1 MNQLSGVR
9 KKDEL
14 IFIQKTLKKITNQDL
29 DIKYIEKNYLK
40 ILFKLKFKKKIM
52 VAGSQGSGKSSLS
65 KLIKLYLEKF
75 YNKSV
80 VIISM
85 DDFYLSKKQRTQ
97 LSKNIHPLFLTRG
110 APGTHDFELLNRKI
124 MQIFDKEFPVY
135 LPIFDKVTD
144 TRKRTYR
151 KVLKGDV
158 IIFEGWCA
166 GAQPVNQSYL
176 QKNFNN
182 LEKYEDKN
190 FKMIPGASRIKL
202 VENLLRKGL
211 VKTDGKL
218 SPKEFIKERIKK
230 FNSLKGQ
237 EFFEAF
243 YDDGG
248 VDYVSTSRLPDGG
261 TLQIVTD
268 ITKLKENEKNN
279 ALVFIPFDVVFSQW
293 HSDCTFYDF

>member
-1 MNQLSGVR
+1 MSQLSGVK

-14 IFIQKTLKKITNQDL
+14 IFIQKKLKKLTKQDL
-29 DIKYIEKNYLK
+29 DIEYIEKNYLK
-40 ILFKLKFKKKIM
+40 ILFKLKSKKKIM
-52 VAGSQGSGKSSLS
+52 IAGPQGSGKSSLS

-75 YNKSV
+75 YYKSV

-110 APGTHDFELLNRKI
+110 APGTHDFELLNKKI
-124 MQIFDKEFPVY
+124 LQIFDKKFPVY

-182 LEKYEDKN
+182 LEKYKDKN
-190 FKMIPGASRIKL
+190 LIWRNSYNKYLNEYQKIFSQFNYFIYFQFNQWSHVLDWKYKQEL
-202 VENLLRKGL
+202 ELRDKKKDL
-211 VKTDGKL
+211 ALKKYL
-218 SPKEFIKERIKK
+218 KEFIQYYEKVSKWMHLKVPKYCNILIKLNAHQK
-230 FNSLKGQ
+230 IKS
-237 EFFEAF
+237 
-243 YDDGG
+243 
-248 VDYVSTSRLPDGG
+248 
-261 TLQIVTD
+261 I
-268 ITKLKENEKNN
+268 KLK
-279 ALVFIPFDVVFSQW
+279 
-293 HSDCTFYDF
+293 

>member
-1 MNQLSGVR
+1 MNQLSRVK

-29 DIKYIEKNYLK
+29 DIEYIEKNYLK

-75 YNKSV
+75 YYKSV

-85 DDFYLSKKQRTQ
+85 DDFYLSKRQRMQ

-110 APGTHDFELLNRKI
+110 APGTHDLDLLNKKI
-124 MQIFDKEFPVY
+124 LQIFDKKFPVY

-182 LEKYEDKN
+182 LEKYKDKN
-190 FKMIPGASRIKL
+190 FIWRNSYNKYLNEYQKIFSQFNYFIYFQFNQWGHVLDWKYKQEL
-202 VENLLRKGL
+202 ELR
-211 VKTDGKL
+211 GKKKDL
-218 SPKEFIKERIKK
+218 ALKKYLKEFIQYYEKVSKWMHLKVPKYCNILIKLNAHQK
-230 FNSLKGQ
+230 IKSINLK
-237 EFFEAF
+237 
-243 YDDGG
+243 
-248 VDYVSTSRLPDGG
+248 
-261 TLQIVTD
+261 
-268 ITKLKENEKNN
+268 
-279 ALVFIPFDVVFSQW
+279 
-293 HSDCTFYDF
+293 

>member
-65 KLIKLYLEKF
+65 KLIKLYLKKF
-75 YNKSV
+75 YSKNV
-80 VIISM
+80 IIISM

-110 APGTHDFELLNRKI
+110 APGTHDLELLNKKI
-124 MQIFDKEFPVY
+124 IQIFDKEFPVY

-166 GAQPVNQSYL
+166 GAQPVNQNYL

-182 LEKYEDKN
+182 LEKDKDKN
-190 FKMIPGASRIKL
+190 FIWRNSYNKYLNEYQKIFSQFNYFIYFQFNQWSHVLDWKYKQEL
-202 VENLLRKGL
+202 ELRDKKKDL
-211 VKTDGKL
+211 ALKKYL
-218 SPKEFIKERIKK
+218 KEFIQYYEKVSKWMHLKVPKYCNILIKLNAHQK
-230 FNSLKGQ
+230 IKS
-237 EFFEAF
+237 
-243 YDDGG
+243 
-248 VDYVSTSRLPDGG
+248 
-261 TLQIVTD
+261 I
-268 ITKLKENEKNN
+268 KLK
-279 ALVFIPFDVVFSQW
+279 
-293 HSDCTFYDF
+293 

>member
-1 MNQLSGVR
+1 MNQLSGVK

-29 DIKYIEKNYLK
+29 DIEYIEKNYLK

-75 YNKSV
+75 YYKSV

-85 DDFYLSKKQRTQ
+85 DDFYLSKRQRMQ

-110 APGTHDFELLNRKI
+110 APGTHDLDLLNKKI
-124 MQIFDKEFPVY
+124 LQIFDKKFPVY

-182 LEKYEDKN
+182 LEKYKDKN
-190 FKMIPGASRIKL
+190 FIWRNSYNKYLNEYQKIFSQFNYFIYFQFNQWGHVLDWKYKQEL
-202 VENLLRKGL
+202 ELR
-211 VKTDGKL
+211 GKKKDL
-218 SPKEFIKERIKK
+218 ALKKYLKEFIQYYEKVSKWMHLNVPKYCNILIKLNAHQK
-230 FNSLKGQ
+230 IKSINLK
-237 EFFEAF
+237 
-243 YDDGG
+243 
-248 VDYVSTSRLPDGG
+248 
-261 TLQIVTD
+261 
-268 ITKLKENEKNN
+268 
-279 ALVFIPFDVVFSQW
+279 
-293 HSDCTFYDF
+293 

>member
-1 MNQLSGVR
+1 MNQLSGVK

-14 IFIQKTLKKITNQDL
+14 IFIKKTLKKITNQDL
-29 DIKYIEKNYLK
+29 DIEYIEKNYLK

-166 GAQPVNQSYL
+166 GAQPVDQKYL

-190 FKMIPGASRIKL
+190 FIWRNSYNKYLNEYQKIFSQFNYFIYFQFNQWCHVLDWKYKQEL
-202 VENLLRKGL
+202 ELRDKKNDL
-211 VKTDGKL
+211 ALKKYL
-218 SPKEFIKERIKK
+218 KEFIQYYEKVSKWMHLKVPKYCNILIKLNAHQK
-230 FNSLKGQ
+230 IKS
-237 EFFEAF
+237 
-243 YDDGG
+243 
-248 VDYVSTSRLPDGG
+248 
-261 TLQIVTD
+261 I
-268 ITKLKENEKNN
+268 KLK
-279 ALVFIPFDVVFSQW
+279 
-293 HSDCTFYDF
+293 

>member
-1 MNQLSGVR
+1 MNQLSGVK

-14 IFIQKTLKKITNQDL
+14 IFIQKTLKKITNQNL
-29 DIKYIEKNYLK
+29 DIEYIEKNYLK

-75 YNKSV
+75 YYKSV

-110 APGTHDFELLNRKI
+110 APGTHDLELLNKKI
-124 MQIFDKEFPVY
+124 LQIFDKKFPVY

-182 LEKYEDKN
+182 LEKCKDKN
-190 FKMIPGASRIKL
+190 FIWRNSYNKYLNEYQKIFSQFNYFIYFQFNQWSHVLDWKYKQEL
-202 VENLLRKGL
+202 ELRDKKKDL
-211 VKTDGKL
+211 AHKKYL
-218 SPKEFIKERIKK
+218 KEFIQYYEKVSKWMHLKVPKYCNILIKLNAHQK
-230 FNSLKGQ
+230 IKS
-237 EFFEAF
+237 
-243 YDDGG
+243 
-248 VDYVSTSRLPDGG
+248 
-261 TLQIVTD
+261 I
-268 ITKLKENEKNN
+268 KLK
-279 ALVFIPFDVVFSQW
+279 
-293 HSDCTFYDF
+293 

>member
-1 MNQLSGVR
+1 MNQLSGVK

-29 DIKYIEKNYLK
+29 DIEYIEKNYLK

-75 YNKSV
+75 YYKSI

-110 APGTHDFELLNRKI
+110 APGTHDLELLNKKI
-124 MQIFDKEFPVY
+124 LQIFDKKFPVY

-182 LEKYEDKN
+182 LEKHKDKN
-190 FKMIPGASRIKL
+190 FIWRNSYNKYLNEYQKIFSQFNYFIYFQFNQWSHVLDWKYKQEL
-202 VENLLRKGL
+202 ELRDKKKDL
-211 VKTDGKL
+211 ALKKYL
-218 SPKEFIKERIKK
+218 KEFIQYYEKVSKWMHLKVPKYCNILIKLNAHQK
-230 FNSLKGQ
+230 IKS
-237 EFFEAF
+237 
-243 YDDGG
+243 
-248 VDYVSTSRLPDGG
+248 
-261 TLQIVTD
+261 I
-268 ITKLKENEKNN
+268 KLK
-279 ALVFIPFDVVFSQW
+279 
-293 HSDCTFYDF
+293 

>member
-1 MNQLSGVR
+1 MNQLSGVK

-85 DDFYLSKKQRTQ
+85 DDFYLSKKQREQ

-110 APGTHDFELLNRKI
+110 VPGTHDLELLNKKI
-124 MQIFDKEFPVY
+124 VQIFNKKFPVY

-166 GAQPVNQSYL
+166 GAQPVNQNYL

-182 LEKYEDKN
+182 LEKDKDKN
-190 FKMIPGASRIKL
+190 FIWRNSYNKYLNEYQKLFSQFNFFIYFQFNHWDHVLNWKYKQELELRDKKKDLGLKKYLREFIQYYEKVSKWMHLKVPKYCNILIKL
-202 VENLLRKGL
+202 DAHQKIKSINLR
-211 VKTDGKL
+211 
-218 SPKEFIKERIKK
+218 
-230 FNSLKGQ
+230 
-237 EFFEAF
+237 
-243 YDDGG
+243 
-248 VDYVSTSRLPDGG
+248 
-261 TLQIVTD
+261 
-268 ITKLKENEKNN
+268 
-279 ALVFIPFDVVFSQW
+279 
-293 HSDCTFYDF
+293 

>member
-1 MNQLSGVR
+1 MNQLSRVK

-29 DIKYIEKNYLK
+29 DIEYIEKNYLK

-75 YNKSV
+75 YYKSV

-85 DDFYLSKKQRTQ
+85 DDFYLSKRQRMQ
-97 LSKNIHPLFLTRG
+97 LSRNIHPLFLTRG
-110 APGTHDFELLNRKI
+110 APGTHDLELLNKKI
-124 MQIFDKEFPVY
+124 LQIFDKKFPVY

-182 LEKYEDKN
+182 LEKYKDKN
-190 FKMIPGASRIKL
+190 FIWRNSYNKYLNEYQKIFSQFNYFIYFQFNQWSHVLDWKYKQEL
-202 VENLLRKGL
+202 ELRDKKKDL
-211 VKTDGKL
+211 ALKKYL
-218 SPKEFIKERIKK
+218 KEFIQYYEKVSKWMHLKVPKYCNILIKLNAHQK
-230 FNSLKGQ
+230 IKS
-237 EFFEAF
+237 
-243 YDDGG
+243 
-248 VDYVSTSRLPDGG
+248 
-261 TLQIVTD
+261 I
-268 ITKLKENEKNN
+268 KLK
-279 ALVFIPFDVVFSQW
+279 
-293 HSDCTFYDF
+293 

>member
-1 MNQLSGVR
+1 MNQLSGVK

-14 IFIQKTLKKITNQDL
+14 IFIKKTLKKITNQDL
-29 DIKYIEKNYLK
+29 DIEYIEKNYFK

-75 YNKSV
+75 SSKNV
-80 VIISM
+80 IIISM

-110 APGTHDFELLNRKI
+110 APGTHDLELLNKKI
-124 MQIFDKEFPVY
+124 VQIFDKKFPVY

-151 KVLKGDV
+151 KVLKVDV

-166 GAQPVNQSYL
+166 GAQPVNQNYL

-182 LEKYEDKN
+182 LEKYKDKN
-190 FKMIPGASRIKL
+190 FIWRNSYNNYLNEYQKIFSQFNYFIYFQFNQWSHVLDWKYKQEL
-202 VENLLRKGL
+202 ELRDKKKDL
-211 VKTDGKL
+211 ALKKYL
-218 SPKEFIKERIKK
+218 KEFIQYYEKVSKWMHLKVPKYCNILIKLNAHQK
-230 FNSLKGQ
+230 IKS
-237 EFFEAF
+237 
-243 YDDGG
+243 
-248 VDYVSTSRLPDGG
+248 
-261 TLQIVTD
+261 I
-268 ITKLKENEKNN
+268 KLK
-279 ALVFIPFDVVFSQW
+279 
-293 HSDCTFYDF
+293 

>member
-1 MNQLSGVR
+1 MNQLSGVK

-29 DIKYIEKNYLK
+29 DIEYIEKNYLK

-182 LEKYEDKN
+182 LEKYKDKN
-190 FKMIPGASRIKL
+190 FIWRNSYNEYLNEYQKIFSQFNYFIYFQFNQWSHVLDWKYKQEL
-202 VENLLRKGL
+202 ELRDKKKDL
-211 VKTDGKL
+211 ALKKYL
-218 SPKEFIKERIKK
+218 KEFIQYYEKVSKWMHLKVPKYCNILIKLNAHQK
-230 FNSLKGQ
+230 IKS
-237 EFFEAF
+237 
-243 YDDGG
+243 
-248 VDYVSTSRLPDGG
+248 
-261 TLQIVTD
+261 I
-268 ITKLKENEKNN
+268 KLK
-279 ALVFIPFDVVFSQW
+279 
-293 HSDCTFYDF
+293 